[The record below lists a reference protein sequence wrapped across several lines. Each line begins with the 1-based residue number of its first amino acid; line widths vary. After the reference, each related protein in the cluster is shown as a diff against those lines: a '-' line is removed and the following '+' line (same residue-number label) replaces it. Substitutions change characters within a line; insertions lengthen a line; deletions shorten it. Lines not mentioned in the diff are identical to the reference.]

1 MYDLRTIK
9 KTLKLLHKYD
19 CQFAKT
25 SRETGIKA
33 RTIRRWYN
41 CEKAGLPLLIRPFV
55 HTKKGKRN
63 SEQMKQVCDYYFE
76 HGENISNAVKKFG
89 YPSISCLKLRVKKDK
104 RYKKPKRKIEVNKNN
119 YSEDDKITIVKE
131 FVNRTIP
138 GKELAEKLGVTRE
151 TIYIWQRK
159 LTGEKMDIDKNNNKD
174 ELLAEIEKLRKERN
188 DLELENKIL
197 KKANELIKK
206 EIGVNYGNLT
216 NKEKTIVVNA
226 LKGAYPTTAL
236 LKKLKLKRSTFY
248 YECTRN
254 LVHKYDD
261 IKEKMK
267 IIFNENYKCYGYRR
281 IKIALIDTFNVNISE
296 KVVRRLMKQ
305 IGLFVYQ
312 KRKRK
317 YSSYEGEISPEVPNL
332 LNRDFKVD
340 KPYTKVLTDI
350 TEFSLKD
357 GKVYLSPLIDCYDGL
372 AIVYTCGTSPNSELT
387 NTMLIK
393 GHEIIKNNNC
403 TIHNDRGFH
412 YRVPSR
418 ITLMDKFGYTRSM
431 SKKGCS
437 PDNSMCEGF
446 FGTIKNEF
454 YYPYDWTE
462 TTCSDF
468 IDKLN
473 KYLKWFT
480 EKRIKVRLWKNL
492 KTVQ

>member
-1 MYDLRTIK
+1 MYDLKTIK

-41 CEKAGLPLLIRPFV
+41 CEKADLPLLVRPFV
-55 HTKKGKRN
+55 HTKKGKRT

-76 HGENISNAVKKFG
+76 HGENISNAAKKFG
-89 YPSISCLKLRVKKDK
+89 YPSKSCLKLWVKKDK
-104 RYKKPKRKIEVNKNN
+104 RYKKLKRKMKVNKNN
-119 YSEDDKITIVKE
+119 YSEHDKIVIVKE
-131 FVNRTIP
+131 FANRTIP
-138 GKELAEKLGVTRE
+138 GKELAENLGVTRE
-151 TIYIWQRK
+151 TIYMWQKK
-159 LTGEKMDIDKNNNKD
+159 LTGEKMDIVKSNNKD
-174 ELLAEIEKLRKERN
+174 ELLSEIEKLRKERN

-236 LKKLKLKRSTFY
+236 LKKLKLKKSTFY

-254 LVHKYDD
+254 LVDKYDD
-261 IKEKMK
+261 IKEKIK
-267 IIFNENYKCYGYRR
+267 VIFNENYKCYGYRR
-281 IKIALIDTFNVNISE
+281 IKIALIDTFDINISE

-305 IGLFVYQ
+305 VGLIVYQ

-372 AIVYTCGTSPNSELT
+372 PIVYTCGTSPNSELT
-387 NTMLIK
+387 NKMLIK

-437 PDNSMCEGF
+437 SDNSMCEGF

-454 YYPYDWTE
+454 YYPYDWTD

-480 EKRIKVRLWKNL
+480 EKRIKVKLWKNL